1 MRKDGLKRHGG
12 FLVLMVALLAIGL
25 LLMAGGCGK
34 GSPAVTETTAASSAG
49 VTSSTTPASAP
60 GTSSTLVTPDTT
72 TASGSTGGATGQ
84 VGATVT
90 VSSTNGAY
98 PKENAPDWSQI
109 KSVGAY
115 RSASYGVASLFVNL
129 ATDDVTAG
137 SLSEY
142 HGLPKPAPGE
152 GRIKLVLTRTVADV
166 NNPPLVTGKY
176 DFTVSQGEAELTG
189 EAGIVLPGGSTITFA
204 KGADM
209 ESEVEITAISDT
221 EVSGTFFVKDKWSEI
236 SGTFTAPVK

>member
-12 FLVLMVALLAIGL
+12 FLVLMVALLAIGW

-34 GSPAVTETTAASSAG
+34 GSPTVTETTAASSAG

-72 TASGSTGGATGQ
+72 AASGSTGGATGQ
-84 VGATVT
+84 IGATVT

-98 PKENAPDWSQI
+98 PEENAPDWSQI

-142 HGLPKPAPGE
+142 RGLPKPAPGE

-204 KGADM
+204 RGADM

-221 EVSGTFFVKDKWSEI
+221 EVSGTFSVKDKWSEI